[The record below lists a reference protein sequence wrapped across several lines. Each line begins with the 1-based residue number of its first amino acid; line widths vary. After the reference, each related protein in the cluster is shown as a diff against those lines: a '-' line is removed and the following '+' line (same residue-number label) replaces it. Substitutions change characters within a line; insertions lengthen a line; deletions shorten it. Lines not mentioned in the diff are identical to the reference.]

1 MSPFTYEDI
10 TPSLIPNTTMRKVL
24 EDGVHKAY
32 YLKAIDGYVLHDK
45 ARDWTDI
52 DPVTMEE
59 TEYHR
64 GYTRAE
70 ASCWNDYDF
79 TTSQITIDDGT
90 IVTAY
95 GEREFFAIPDTD
107 VPADNIFGTGNNHE
121 TI

>member
-1 MSPFTYEDI
+1 MPIWTYEDVI
-10 TPSLIPNTTMRKVL
+10 PSLIPNTTMKKGYS
-24 EDGVHKAY
+24 DGVHTVY

-70 ASCWNDYDF
+70 ASCWHDYDF
-79 TTSQITIDDGT
+79 ATSQIEIDSGE

-95 GEREFFAIPDTD
+95 GAREFFAIPDTE
-107 VPADNIFGTGNNHE
+107 VPADSIFGGGNNHE